1 MAKIYVFI
9 SDGNE
14 ETEIAA
20 PADLLRRAGNDVT
33 LVSNTGNKLTKCANG
48 LMICADRLIEDA
60 DYLDGDVYMVP
71 GGLPGAEY
79 LGADKRVTDLLL
91 HAFNNGKHVG
101 AICASPAV
109 ILAKL
114 GILKGRKATCYPGCE
129 AALIDGSA
137 VVTDE
142 AAVTDGNV
150 TTGKGPGAAIAYG
163 LELVRVIN
171 GEETAA
177 QLSSDFIAQV

>member
-33 LVSNTGNKLTKCANG
+33 LVSNTGNKLTTCANG
-48 LMICADRLIEDA
+48 LMICADKLIEDE

-91 HAFNNGKHVG
+91 YAFNNGKHVG

-129 AALIDGSA
+129 AALTDGGA
-137 VVTDE
+137 IVTDA

-150 TTGKGPGAAIAYG
+150 TTGKGPGAAILYG
-163 LELVRVIN
+163 VELVRVIN
-171 GEETAA
+171 GEATAE
-177 QLSSDFIAQV
+177 QLCKDFIVQP